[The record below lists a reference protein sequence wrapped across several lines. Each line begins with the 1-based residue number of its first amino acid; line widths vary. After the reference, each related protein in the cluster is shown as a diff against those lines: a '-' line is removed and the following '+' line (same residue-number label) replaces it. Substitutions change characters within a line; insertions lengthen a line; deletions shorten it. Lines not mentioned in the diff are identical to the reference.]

1 MYGRLTG
8 KLQHVERERVRSVW
22 SFAASNSDCRRCR
35 YRTKDEPPPKALGN
49 GVIISSRSGVTESGR
64 SRWRCVPAASPWGE
78 AVVSKATL
86 REVLEACRAARGSG
100 VADRVRLGGR
110 HEAAQRL
117 TLRRRCL
124 VSVQRASTRRRGRV
138 RLDATA
144 RRHGCDAA
152 RTGWGSSNTAAFLQ
166 ERSAARTAKSAVSAK
181 SQEAKPNTVPK
192 RQTQYWRLY
201 PRACC
206 LLPLLHPSPTPWSR
220 ARASGIHTGPHR
232 GRLSRFVPGF

>member
-22 SFAASNSDCRRCR
+22 SFAASNSDCGRCR

-86 REVLEACRAARGSG
+86 REILEACRAARGSG
-100 VADRVRLGGR
+100 VADRAVRLGGR

-144 RRHGCDAA
+144 RRHRCDAA

-181 SQEAKPNTVPK
+181 SQEAKPNKTTDSILALISASLLSAPSTAPQPDALVPCESF
-192 RQTQYWRLY
+192 RDPHGAY
-201 PRACC
+201 
-206 LLPLLHPSPTPWSR
+206 
-220 ARASGIHTGPHR
+220 TGP
-232 GRLSRFVPGF
+232 SKSICTGF